1 MKHVKYFVRKVSNE
15 GVNKRIIAFLDDSGK
30 TEMCSLLVVKDR
42 CKSNIQLNGVPEFK
56 TKAEMVP

>member
-1 MKHVKYFVRKVSNE
+1 MSDQGLWFYSRAHLTNPS
-15 GVNKRIIAFLDDSGK
+15 DSGK

-42 CKSNIQLNGVPEFK
+42 CKSNIQLNEVPEFK